1 MRMQILDIITKKKL
15 GQPLTREEITYFA
28 RGAADKTIPDYQLAA
43 LLMAIRLNG
52 MTAQETTDL
61 TLAMRDSGD
70 VCDLSAIPG
79 KKIDKHSTGGVGDT
93 TTLIL
98 APLVAACGVPVA
110 KMSGRGLGHTG
121 GTLDKLE
128 SIPGLSVEETEE
140 RFIRQVQEIG
150 LAVIGQTAAL
160 APADKTLY
168 ALRDVTSTVDSLPL
182 IAASIMSKKLASGAD
197 GIVLDVKTGSGALM
211 ETLPDALALAQTMV
225 DIGKLA
231 GKPVVAVITSMAQP
245 LGTHIGNALEVKDAI
260 DVLAGRTQGDLLEI
274 SLLLGSHMLVL
285 AEKAKTLPE
294 ARAMLEN
301 ALSSGVGLRKLAE
314 MIAAQGGDPRVVEDL
329 SLLPQAAVKR
339 VMRAETVGYLSAM
352 DTTALGM
359 AAQTMVDIG
368 KLAGKPVVAVI
379 TSMAQPLGTHI
390 GNALEVKDAIDVL
403 AGRTQGDLLEISLL
417 LGSHMLVLA
426 EKAKTLPEARAM
438 LENALSSGVGLRKLA
453 EMIAAQGGDPRV
465 VEDLSLL
472 PQAAVKR
479 VMRAETVGYLS
490 AMDTT
495 ALGMAAQR
503 MGAGRAKKSDML
515 DYSVGYVLHVR
526 LGDEVTKDTPL
537 ATLYA
542 RNEAEAEEAEKAI
555 RKALTIAK
563 EKPSVPPLWDA
574 VVTAE
579 GITYNR

>member
-15 GQPLTREEITYFA
+15 GQPLTREEITFFA

-182 IAASIMSKKLASGAD
+182 IAASIMSKKLASGA
-197 GIVLDVKTGSGALM
+197 VM

-285 AEKAKTLPE
+285 AEKARTLPE

-301 ALSSGVGLRKLAE
+301 ALSSGAGLRKLAE

-339 VMRAETVGYLSAM
+339 VMRAETA
-352 DTTALGM
+352 
-359 AAQTMVDIG
+359 
-368 KLAGKPVVAVI
+368 
-379 TSMAQPLGTHI
+379 
-390 GNALEVKDAIDVL
+390 
-403 AGRTQGDLLEISLL
+403 
-417 LGSHMLVLA
+417 
-426 EKAKTLPEARAM
+426 
-438 LENALSSGVGLRKLA
+438 
-453 EMIAAQGGDPRV
+453 
-465 VEDLSLL
+465 
-472 PQAAVKR
+472 
-479 VMRAETVGYLS
+479 GYLS

-526 LGDEVTKDTPL
+526 LGDEVTEDTPL

-555 RKALTIAK
+555 RKALTIARK
-563 EKPSVPPLWDA
+563 KPQAPKLWDA

-579 GITYNR
+579 GIIYNR